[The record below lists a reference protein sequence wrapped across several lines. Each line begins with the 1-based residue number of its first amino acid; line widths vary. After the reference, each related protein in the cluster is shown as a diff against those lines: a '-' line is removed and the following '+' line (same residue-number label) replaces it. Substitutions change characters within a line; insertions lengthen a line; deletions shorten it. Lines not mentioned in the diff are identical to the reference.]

1 MSPSPLLDSLA
12 TAGLALLSVSLW
24 TGRVAL
30 TAKGRKTAGALMAA
44 LEATVFVV
52 AFSRLLT
59 GLDSPIRII
68 AYAAGVAG
76 GTLLALTVDSA
87 VNPQVVKVDIV
98 DGNGPDRVLTTLHR
112 EGWPTTVLRGEG
124 LAAPVDMVS
133 VTATE
138 ARLPALL
145 RTVDQAAPDAF
156 WTVTSVRQVG
166 AGAVPPGFTQVA
178 RDAPRWSPQ
187 HRTTLSDPTRSG
199 SSTTWNLGSRTL
211 RYGRSPR

>member
-1 MSPSPLLDSLA
+1 MPPSALIDPVA
-12 TAGLALLSVSLW
+12 TASLALLSVSLW

-30 TAKGRKTAGALMAA
+30 TAKGRKAASALVAA
-44 LEATVFVV
+44 VEATIFVV

-59 GLDSPIRII
+59 GLDSPIRIV

-76 GTLLALTVDSA
+76 GTLLALAVDC
-87 VNPQVVKVDIV
+87 VINPQVVKLDII
-98 DGNGPDRVLTTLHR
+98 DSSRPDRVLAALHD

-124 LAAPVDMVS
+124 LAAPIDMVS

-145 RTVDQAAPDAF
+145 RTVGRAAPDAF

-166 AGAVPPGFTQVA
+166 AAEVPSGFTQVA
-178 RDAPRWSPQ
+178 QPGRRWSPRRGVIASMPPGRPSER
-187 HRTTLSDPTRSG
+187 HSARP
-199 SSTTWNLGSRTL
+199 
-211 RYGRSPR
+211 RSPHPC

>member
-124 LAAPVDMVS
+124 LAAPVDM
-133 VTATE
+133 
-138 ARLPALL
+138 
-145 RTVDQAAPDAF
+145 AAPDAF